1 MRRTW
6 AVGPLVLLAVAG
18 CRMDGRDA
26 GPGPQATPAA
36 PNATAAPA
44 GSKPPASSGAPAA
57 APSERPASVPV
68 VTKAP
73 VVLAEGTAL
82 SITLSTTVASDKNQ
96 PGDPVIGKLA
106 AAVKDGER
114 ILAPAGSE
122 VRGEVLAAEGSGR
135 VKGRA
140 HLSVA
145 FMKLVV
151 DGKAYDLQTSPISAT
166 AESGKKK
173 DAKIVGGSAAAGA
186 LIGAIAD
193 GGSGAA
199 KGALIGGAAGGGAVL
214 ATKGKEVVFSA
225 GSKHTVT
232 LKGAVRLD

>member
-1 MRRTW
+1 
-6 AVGPLVLLAVAG
+6 
-18 CRMDGRDA
+18 
-26 GPGPQATPAA
+26 
-36 PNATAAPA
+36 
-44 GSKPPASSGAPAA
+44 
-57 APSERPASVPV
+57 V

-73 VVLAEGTAL
+73 AVLAEGTAL
-82 SITLSTTVASDKNQ
+82 SVTLSTTVASDKNQ
-96 PGDPVIGKLA
+96 PGDVVVGKLA
-106 AAVKDGER
+106 APVKDGER